1 MIYDNIHIKI
11 PKPEKDRFQ
20 RALSK
25 RLQRQSDVLR
35 DAIRR
40 YCEDAERMGTD
51 KTWKP

>member
-1 MIYDNIHIKI
+1 MTTSIYIKI

-20 RALSK
+20 RALAK

-40 YCEDAERMGTD
+40 YCEDAERMGEP

>member
-1 MIYDNIHIKI
+1 MARTKI
-11 PKPEKDRFQ
+11 TFELPDEEKDRFQ
-20 RALSK
+20 RALAK

-40 YCEDAERMGTD
+40 YCDDAERMAEP

>member
-1 MIYDNIHIKI
+1 MAHVSITFQL

-20 RALSK
+20 RALAK

-40 YCEDAERMGTD
+40 YCDDAERMGEP